1 MSNVA
6 EASRELLT
14 VLESEERLYRELCEV
29 LQQERELIINLD
41 AAGLEDAVLRKEALS
56 AEGRLLEEGRI
67 EVATRLAAAL
77 GLPSE
82 RPTLSGL
89 CDALGEGGDE
99 LRRAHSRMVAL
110 VGAVRELLDANAGF
124 AGESLGQV
132 RATLQLLGRL
142 LPGDV
147 TYGPGAAVPGPIV
160 PGSGALVR
168 RSA

>member
-1 MSNVA
+1 MSPLGAVA
-6 EASRELLT
+6 DELLRI
-14 VLESEERLYRELCEV
+14 LESEERLYCDLREV
-29 LQQERELIINLD
+29 LQRERELIVNLD

-67 EVATRLAAAL
+67 EVATRLATAL
-77 GLPSE
+77 GLPAE

-89 CDALGEGGDE
+89 CDALGAEGGE
-99 LRRAHSRMVAL
+99 LRRAHSRLVAL
-110 VGAVRELLDANAGF
+110 IGAVRELLDANAGF

-142 LPGDV
+142 LPGDAQ
-147 TYGPGAAVPGPIV
+147 YGPGAQAPGPTA
-160 PGSGALVR
+160 PTSGTLVR